1 VKAITLLGSTGSIG
15 TQTLDIV
22 AQYPDRFR
30 IVGLAAGRNVEML
43 AAQIRSFRPSIA
55 AICEE
60 NKLSELQAA
69 IADLDYQPILL
80 AGEAGIVEVARYGD
94 AQTVV
99 TGIVGC
105 AGLLPTIAAIEAGK
119 DIALANK
126 ETLIAGGPVVLPLV
140 EKHGVKLLPADSEHS
155 AIFQC
160 LQGVPKDG
168 LRKILLT
175 ASGGAFRDLPVEK
188 LAQVKVADAL
198 KHPNWSMG
206 RKITIDSATLMN
218 KGLEVIE
225 AHFLF
230 GVEYDRI
237 EIVIHPQSI
246 IHSLIELQ
254 DTSVLAQLGWPDM
267 RLPLLYA
274 LSWPERIYTDWE
286 RLDLVKA
293 GNLTFKAPDRE
304 KYPCMQLADAAGRA
318 GGSMPAVL
326 NAANEQAVALFLDEK
341 IEFLDIPRCIEW
353 VCDRHRA
360 DNCSNP
366 SLDDIVAA
374 DRWARQEVLA
384 ASKLIIQRNPNI
396 SLIPTPKANAK
407 DFHNGGIEKTQQN
420 DYTGAIEEFNQALRI
435 NPNSVDT
442 YIARGV
448 ARLKRGDTHGAIAD
462 YNQAIQLDPN
472 NSKAYYNRGNAHR
485 KLGNNHRAIADYN
498 QAIKIDP
505 NYAAAYH
512 NRGRAKHELSN
523 RQEAIE
529 DLEKA
534 VDQFFAQGDIAN
546 YERAIDVLDNLRKYQ
561 WLL

>member
-1 VKAITLLGSTGSIG
+1 MKAITLVGSTGSIG

-22 AQYPDRFR
+22 TNNPDQFR
-30 IVGLAAGRNVEML
+30 IVGLAAGNNVEML
-43 AAQIRSFRPSIA
+43 AAQIRQFRPEIA
-55 AICEE
+55 AICSED
-60 NKLSELQAA
+60 KLPALKEA
-69 IADLDYQPILL
+69 IIDLDPQPILL
-80 AGEAGIVEVARYGD
+80 AGDAGVIEVARYGD

-126 ETLIAGGPVVLPLV
+126 ETLIAGAPVVLPLV

-175 ASGGAFRDLPVEK
+175 ASGGAFRDWDVEK
-188 LAQVKVADAL
+188 LANVTVADAL

-206 RKITIDSATLMN
+206 RKITVDSATLMN

-230 GVEYDRI
+230 GLDYDDI

-274 LSWPERIYTDWE
+274 ISWPDRIYTDWE

-293 GNLTFKAPDRE
+293 GNLTFSEPDHQ
-304 KYPCMQLADAAGRA
+304 KYPCMQLAYTVGKA

-341 IEFLDIPRCIEW
+341 IRFLDIPRCIEW
-353 VCDRHRA
+353 VCDRHQN
-360 DNCSNP
+360 DNHANP
-366 SLDDIVAA
+366 SLDDILVA
-374 DRWARQEVLA
+374 DKWARQEVLTA
-384 ASKLIIQRNPNI
+384 TEKLETQSRII
-396 SLIPTPKANAK
+396 SL
-407 DFHNGGIEKTQQN
+407 
-420 DYTGAIEEFNQALRI
+420 R
-435 NPNSVDT
+435 
-442 YIARGV
+442 
-448 ARLKRGDTHGAIAD
+448 
-462 YNQAIQLDPN
+462 
-472 NSKAYYNRGNAHR
+472 
-485 KLGNNHRAIADYN
+485 
-498 QAIKIDP
+498 
-505 NYAAAYH
+505 
-512 NRGRAKHELSN
+512 
-523 RQEAIE
+523 
-529 DLEKA
+529 
-534 VDQFFAQGDIAN
+534 
-546 YERAIDVLDNLRKYQ
+546 
-561 WLL
+561 